1 MFSVIRGGKKTND
14 LLVYVK
20 WNWNPPCLRRIESS
34 HKLTPIL
41 FASYFLLKTW
51 ILTRTYFA
59 RGQVPD
65 CPDVT
70 RA

>member
-1 MFSVIRGGKKTND
+1 MKTKGFGDVCKVNLKPPTASGGK
-14 LLVYVK
+14 
-20 WNWNPPCLRRIESS
+20 SS
-34 HKLTPIL
+34 PKLTLTL
-41 FASYFLLKTW
+41 FASSHMPEKG

-70 RA
+70 QM